1 MTLIGRYPKFP
12 LQSKF
17 KRPKNSDCDRIKPEC
32 LIFYYKTLKRFLM
45 RILGV
50 LITMVSMLLTILSSF
65 TLLNLG
71 TTGGGLID
79 TSSFI
84 NVIGIVIGGCLMSYG
99 VKLGTA
105 FKKNSTK
112 EDTVTAI
119 GIYKL
124 AFRVSIG
131 SGFIG
136 TVVGWIAML
145 KHMGGS
151 NIDRGAFTGGAA
163 TSLITILYGLTFA
176 FCLFL
181 PLQYYFQSQLDKDS

>member
-1 MTLIGRYPKFP
+1 MTLIGRLNFP
-12 LQSKF
+12 FNQNLNVQKSF
-17 KRPKNSDCDRIKPEC
+17 DCDRMKPEC

-50 LITMVSMLLTILSSF
+50 LITIVSMLLTILSSF
-65 TLLNLG
+65 TPLDLG

-79 TSSFI
+79 TTSFI

-145 KHMGGS
+145 KYMGGS

-181 PLQYYFQSQLDKDS
+181 PLQYYFQSELDKDS